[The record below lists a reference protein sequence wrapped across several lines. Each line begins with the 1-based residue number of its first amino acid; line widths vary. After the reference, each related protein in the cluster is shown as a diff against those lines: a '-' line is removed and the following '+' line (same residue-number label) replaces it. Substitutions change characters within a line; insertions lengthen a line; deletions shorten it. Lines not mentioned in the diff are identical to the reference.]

1 MKRAVIDGE
10 PITER
15 VVTLTGEAIA
25 RPGNVW
31 ARLGTPVR
39 HLLNDAGFCPSAD
52 QMVIMGGPLMGFT
65 LPWLDVP
72 VVKITNCLLAPLPM
86 NLANHRKNKAAS
98 GVAPVLTPACG
109 SFAATVVLVQQ
120 RSATR

>member
-1 MKRAVIDGE
+1 M
-10 PITER
+10 
-15 VVTLTGEAIA
+15 A

-52 QMVIMGGPLMGFT
+52 QMVTIGGPTNGLYLAMAGCPGGKR
-65 LPWLDVP
+65 LPTVCWL
-72 VVKITNCLLAPLPM
+72 PLPM
-86 NLANHRKNKAAS
+86 SLANHRKNKAAS
-98 GVAPVLTPACG
+98 GVALLLDTCPAG